1 MEKKL
6 GGTVGFS
13 GARLVGLI
21 VGILIPIAFSFF
33 PTLEP
38 LQPKAWLAVGLLL
51 GAVVWIITKAFRDYQ
66 AMIIMCCLFVV
77 TSCVPFGMAFGA
89 FSQSSW
95 WMMFGALGIGVAAV
109 ECGFMKRIAYLMLKV
124 LPSSFRGQCLAYI
137 LSGAIVSPIVP
148 SSTAKGVIMAP
159 LAKSTSDAL
168 GFKPHSRGA
177 QGMFIAMYSGYV
189 GLALIFLSGSAVNI
203 SIAGVMPAGFE
214 VGWMKWFITL
224 LPWGIVFAVL
234 MILVLF
240 KFYGPKKGEEG
251 GKVSKEVVQA
261 ELDKMGPWS
270 AREKITLFTVI
281 VALILWI
288 LEVQIGLSSTVV
300 ALIAFILLFATGV
313 ASPDKIKT
321 VGWEPLFFVGAFL
334 CLPNVFKELGIND
347 FISGFLGYRVAP
359 IMSNMF
365 LLVPF
370 IAILTY
376 AVRLV
381 FVSTSG
387 TTILLTTIFL
397 PFCAQ
402 YGIHPFV
409 IAATAY
415 MSTNTWNVS
424 YQNTQTVAAL
434 AANGSDWL
442 TNRDVLSGSVW
453 YMVINMAAL
462 FCSIPIWKLMGMC

>member
-1 MEKKL
+1 MSKAAESKVGF
-6 GGTVGFS
+6 GGT
-13 GARLVGLI
+13 RLIGLI
-21 VGILIPIAFSFF
+21 AGILIPIVFSFF
-33 PTLEP
+33 PTPEP
-38 LQPKAWLAVGLLL
+38 LQPKAWLAIGLLL
-51 GAVVWIITKAFRDYQ
+51 GAVVWIIAKTFRDYQ
-66 AMIIMCCLFVV
+66 AMLIMCCLFVV
-77 TSCVPFGMAFGA
+77 TKCVSFGTAFGSFA
-89 FSQSSW
+89 GSSW

-109 ECGFMKRIAYLMLKV
+109 ECGFMKRIAYLLLKV
-124 LPSSFRGQCLAYI
+124 LPSSFRGQCLAYMI
-137 LSGAIVSPIVP
+137 SGAVISPIVP

-168 GFKPHSRGA
+168 GFAPHSRGA
-177 QGMFIAMYSGYV
+177 QGMFVAMYSGYV

-203 SIAGVMPAGFE
+203 SIAGTMPEGYE
-214 VGWMKWFITL
+214 VTWMKWFLTL

-234 MILVLF
+234 MVLVLF
-240 KFYGPKKGEEG
+240 KYYAPKNANEG
-251 GKVSKEVVQA
+251 RVSKEAVQA

-270 AREKITLFTVI
+270 AREKITLVTLI
-281 VALILWI
+281 AALILWI
-288 LEVQIGLSSTVV
+288 LETQIGLSSTVV
-300 ALIAFILLFATGV
+300 AMIAFVFLFACGV
-313 ASPDKIKT
+313 TTPDKLKS

-334 CLPNVFKELGIND
+334 CLPNVFSELGINA
-347 FISGFLGYRVAP
+347 FISGFLGDKVAP
-359 IMSNMF
+359 LMSNMF

-376 AVRLV
+376 IIRLV

-387 TTILLTTIFL
+387 TTILITTVFL

-402 YGIHPFV
+402 YGVHPFL

-434 AANGSDWL
+434 AANGPEWL

-453 YMVINMAAL
+453 YMIINLVAL
-462 FCSIPIWKLMGMC
+462 FCCIPFWSLAGMC

>member
-1 MEKKL
+1 MGKTSE
-6 GGTVGFS
+6 GVGFS
-13 GARLVGLI
+13 KTRLLGLI
-21 VGILIPIAFSFF
+21 IGILIPIIFSFL
-33 PTLEP
+33 PTPEP
-38 LQPKAWLAVGLLL
+38 LQPKAWLAVGFLL

-77 TSCVPFGMAFGA
+77 TKCVSFGVAFGSFA
-89 FSQSSW
+89 GSAW

-109 ECGFMKRIAYLMLKV
+109 ECGFMKRVAYLLLKV
-124 LPSSFRGQCLAYI
+124 LPSSFRGQCLGYMI
-137 LSGAIVSPIVP
+137 SGAIISPIIP

-177 QGMFIAMYSGYV
+177 QGMFVAMYSGYV
-189 GLALIFLSGSAVNI
+189 GLALIFLSGSAVNV
-203 SIAGVMPAGFE
+203 SIAGVMPDGFK
-214 VGWMKWFITL
+214 VSWMKWFTTL
-224 LPWGIVFAVL
+224 LPWGIIFAVL

-240 KFYGPKKGEEG
+240 KFYAPKKGEQV
-251 GKVSKEVVQA
+251 GKLSKDLVQA

-270 AREKITLFTVI
+270 AREKITLVTVLA
-281 VALILWI
+281 ALVLWI
-288 LEVQIGLSSTVV
+288 LETTIGLSSTVV
-300 ALIAFILLFATGV
+300 ALIAFIFLFATGV
-313 ASPDKIKT
+313 AKPDKIKS

-347 FISGFLGYRVAP
+347 FISSMMGARVAP
-359 IMSNMF
+359 LMSNPY

-370 IAILTY
+370 IVILTY
-376 AVRLV
+376 VIRLV

-387 TTILLTTIFL
+387 TTILITTIFL

-402 YGIHPFV
+402 YGIHPFI

-434 AANGSDWL
+434 AANGPEWL

-453 YMVINMAAL
+453 YMIINMIAL
-462 FCSIPIWKLMGMC
+462 FCSIPYWHLIGMC

>member
-1 MEKKL
+1 MGKTGKT
-6 GGTVGFS
+6 GIGFS
-13 GARLVGLI
+13 GSRVIGLI
-21 VGILIPIAFSFF
+21 IGIIIPIVFSFF
-33 PTLEP
+33 PTPEP
-38 LQPKAWLAVGLLL
+38 LQPKAWLAIGLLL
-51 GAVVWIITKAFRDYQ
+51 GAVVWIITKTFRDYQ
-66 AMIIMCCLFVV
+66 AMIIMCCLLVV
-77 TSCVPFGMAFGA
+77 TKCVSFGTAFGSFA
-89 FSQSSW
+89 GTSW

-137 LSGAIVSPIVP
+137 FSGAIISPIMP

-159 LAKSTSDAL
+159 LAKNTSDAL
-168 GFKPHSRGA
+168 GFQPHSRGA

-189 GLALIFLSGSAVNI
+189 GLALIFLSGSAVNV
-203 SIAGVMPAGFE
+203 SIAGTMPAGYE
-214 VGWMKWFITL
+214 VGWMKWFTTL

-240 KFYGPKKGEEG
+240 KFYAPKNASEG
-251 GKVSKEVVQA
+251 RVSQESVQA

-270 AREKITLFTVI
+270 AREKITLVTLLA
-281 VALILWI
+281 ALALWI
-288 LEVQIGLSSTVV
+288 LESQIGLSSTVV
-300 ALIAFILLFATGV
+300 AMIAFIFLFASGV
-313 ASPDKIKT
+313 TTPDKLKS

-334 CLPNVFKELGIND
+334 CLPNVFKDLGIND
-347 FISGFLGYRVAP
+347 FISGFLGDKVAP

-376 AVRLV
+376 VIRLV

-387 TTILLTTIFL
+387 TTILITTIFL

-434 AANGSDWL
+434 AANGPEWL

-453 YMVINMAAL
+453 YMIINVIAL
-462 FCSIPIWKLMGMC
+462 FCSIPYWKILGMC